1 MIRKYNSDHI
11 MAAHQFVPFVF
22 LATPEVSA
30 ALSLEYMAKSSHA

>member
-1 MIRKYNSDHI
+1 

-30 ALSLEYMAKSSHA
+30 ALSLEYMAKSSHAWDLAKIFMHL